1 MCVGFLLLREQVVLR
16 LNERLQLRVEST
28 LPYSHSDIQSETLG
42 QRVLAEI
49 QTEPWAGWAE
59 ELGDA
64 LVMESARCSRLGA
77 FVNRFFAV
85 SGSYGRSRCSSSDR
99 LVYGG

>member
-1 MCVGFLLLREQVVLR
+1 MRWFSPFEEQVVLR

-64 LVMESARCSRLGA
+64 LVMESAEMLSGLERSSIDFSRSAGPME
-77 FVNRFFAV
+77 
-85 SGSYGRSRCSSSDR
+85 RSRM
-99 LVYGG
+99 